1 MKVKDIKTEYFN
13 KFIKVYDAEYDDGHH
28 YYIAS
33 RRDKDDLSVQNLN
46 DKPDAVS
53 CFVIINDGIHA
64 PKLLLQSEYRLPLNK
79 YVLSVPAGLIEADED
94 CVYTAVRELY
104 EETGINTDSMRTEGA
119 ACHIFPMSEV
129 AYSSPGFTDESNAI
143 VVMIIQEDISDM
155 LTHKNAESNE
165 HFGHFKLVTRSC
177 AKQLLKD
184 PQNKLPLMTYT
195 ALLYF
200 VSGIW
205 ED

>member
-13 KFIKVYDAEYDDGHH
+13 KFIKVYDAKYDDVHH

-53 CFVIINDGIHA
+53 CFVIIDDGIYV
-64 PKLLLQSEYRLPLNK
+64 PKLLLQSEYRPPLNK
-79 YVLSVPAGLIEADED
+79 YVLSVPAGLIETNED
-94 CVYTAVRELY
+94 YVYTAMRELY
-104 EETGINTDSMRTEGA
+104 EETGINIDSIRTEGG

-129 AYSSPGFTDESNAI
+129 TYSSPGFTDESNAI

-165 HFGHFKLVTRSC
+165 HFDHFKLVTQPC

-184 PQNKLPLMTYT
+184 HQNKLPLMTYI

-205 ED
+205 EE

>member
-1 MKVKDIKTEYFN
+1 MKVKDIKTKYFN

-33 RRDKDDLSVQNLN
+33 RHDKDDLSVQNLN

-53 CFVIINDGIHA
+53 CFVIIDDEIHV
-64 PKLLLQSEYRLPLNK
+64 PQLLLQSEYRPALNK
-79 YVLSVPAGLIEADED
+79 YVLSAPAGLIESDEHY
-94 CVYTAVRELY
+94 VYTAVRELY
-104 EETGINTDSMRTEGA
+104 EETGIDTDFIRTNGGE
-119 ACHIFPMSEV
+119 CHIFPMSEV

-165 HFGHFKLVTRSC
+165 HFGRFKLVTQRC

-184 PQNKLPLMTYT
+184 CRNKLPLMTYT

-200 VSGIW
+200 ISGIW
-205 ED
+205 EE